1 MKTNGS
7 PFLHRKDWKLRRCN
21 SFEDMRVEAIRSW
34 QRAGANAR
42 ANAAWD
48 MVVEAWHLQNRDP
61 DELRL
66 QRTVTVLHKA

>member
-1 MKTNGS
+1 MKTTAS
-7 PFLHRKDWKLRRCN
+7 PSLLRKDWKLRRCD
-21 SFEDMRVEAIRSW
+21 SFEDMRVEAIRQW
-34 QRAGANAR
+34 QRAGATDR
-42 ANAAWD
+42 AAAAWD